1 MSLEK
6 SDGPTNKVVKEALD
20 RLIDMFK
27 NNKSQDIS
35 APKLSHYRE
44 LPADVQNA
52 YTLLHQG
59 ASMVHST
66 STKYTL
72 VGKISMD
79 DQKNL
84 ASDLLRGC
92 EIIGA
97 ATHVL
102 LQDASGC
109 SRAVRHSAV
118 RASLGIFINVNNL
131 IGSFVDHTAM
141 NQNVGAQK
149 TGAVWESCNTILN
162 KVLPQGNR
170 TAIRREIFTLTREIQ
185 DTMEEFQEMIDL
197 GPAESGSGDVDEA
210 EDDDVF
216 GDDEQYSEQELPV
229 ATVCLQLMKTSRGTM
244 KLTLETCDDLGQK
257 AKETQDQQFL
267 DSVAQLYDYARDVG
281 DGVTDL
287 GSVMYSPISTDELEA
302 QFRRQLQYILT
313 LQDFVLGLD
322 RLPKRISELSNILR
336 NAAETRQKEFSDAI
350 QAVKSKD

>member
-1 MSLEK
+1 
-6 SDGPTNKVVKEALD
+6 
-20 RLIDMFK
+20 
-27 NNKSQDIS
+27 
-35 APKLSHYRE
+35 
-44 LPADVQNA
+44 
-52 YTLLHQG
+52 
-59 ASMVHST
+59 
-66 STKYTL
+66 
-72 VGKISMD
+72 
-79 DQKNL
+79 
-84 ASDLLRGC
+84 
-92 EIIGA
+92 
-97 ATHVL
+97 
-102 LQDASGC
+102 
-109 SRAVRHSAV
+109 
-118 RASLGIFINVNNL
+118 
-131 IGSFVDHTAM
+131 
-141 NQNVGAQK
+141 
-149 TGAVWESCNTILN
+149 
-162 KVLPQGNR
+162 
-170 TAIRREIFTLTREIQ
+170 
-185 DTMEEFQEMIDL
+185 MEEFQEMIDL